1 MPNLKAI
8 VGIGEVEK
16 AKLKDAGI
24 SSSEALLDAAASK
37 GGRAALAEKTGLSE
51 KQILKWANNAD
62 LVRIKGVG
70 RQYSELL
77 EVAGVDTVP
86 ELAHRKA
93 ENLMNKLTQ
102 VNEEKKLVKKLPTL
116 QQVEDWVSQAS
127 DLPRTLQC

>member
-127 DLPRTLQC
+127 DLPRTLQY

>member
-1 MPNLKAI
+1 MPNLEVI
-8 VGIGEVEK
+8 VGIGEDEK

-127 DLPRTLQC
+127 DLPRTLQY